1 MEEKGVEIIN
11 NLVSLWNN
19 RFMFLTKFVEK

>member
-1 MEEKGVEIIN
+1 MEERGVEIIN
-11 NLVSLWNN
+11 NLVSLWTN

>member
-1 MEEKGVEIIN
+1 MEEKGVSIIN
-11 NLVSLWNN
+11 NLVSLWTN